1 MLFAT
6 CSSLVGCVGG
16 YVRGGGCP
24 LSYSV
29 YESFSPISRSLRS
42 VLFDF
47 ERLRVTACGILC
59 ELFKLDFEANF
70 FSLFFLLQL

>member
-6 CSSLVGCVGG
+6 YSSLVGCDDGC
-16 YVRGGGCP
+16 VRGEGYP
-24 LSYSV
+24 LLCSV
-29 YESFSPISRSLRS
+29 YESFSPISGSLYS

-47 ERLRVTACGILC
+47 ERLRVTACGVLC

>member
-47 ERLRVTACGILC
+47 ERLCVTTYGILY

-70 FSLFFLLQL
+70 LYYI

>member
-6 CSSLVGCVGG
+6 YSSLVRCVGG
-16 YVRGGGCP
+16 CVREESCHSLCG
-24 LSYSV
+24 V

-59 ELFKLDFEANF
+59 ELFKLDFGAP
-70 FSLFFLLQL
+70 

>member
-6 CSSLVGCVGG
+6 YSSLVRYADGCV
-16 YVRGGGCP
+16 RGEGCP
-24 LSYSV
+24 PLCSV

-47 ERLRVTACGILC
+47 ERLYITACGILC
-59 ELFKLDFEANF
+59 ELFKLDFSESF
-70 FSLFFLLQL
+70 